1 MNDDLIKSDN
11 WKTSDT
17 KALISELRNSLSV
30 QALPASGIGKSILE
44 SYIKGF
50 TSSTGKWDTSSLVS
64 AAALSGNIAKQ
75 SIEISSAAGIAHLVN
90 EELTKSISS
99 SFNTESANTFEKFF
113 PPNED
118 YVTLDKDSIETF
130 ESLSRVIPLGKYRV
144 KMSTDVFISIISL
157 LVSIILSTSIALYQS
172 SQGPTKSETQQIQLD
187 ETQNALLQT
196 QNQLLYDLLHSIDTS
211 SSSESGSL
219 QSLKK
224 AVEEQNLHLS
234 RIEKSLDSIEKSLD
248 NNASSGNTESEKI
261 ILIMRNPICV
271 SKNAILK
278 FLTCLRS
285 FWISSLFSSISRLLS
300 CFLSHLVFLVSLCYN
315 FPNQI

>member
-90 EELTKSISS
+90 EEL
-99 SFNTESANTFEKFF
+99 ANTFEKFF

-130 ESLSRVIPLGKYRV
+130 EIPESIAIPLGKYRV

-248 NNASSGNTESEKI
+248 NNASSGNTESEK
-261 ILIMRNPICV
+261 
-271 SKNAILK
+271 
-278 FLTCLRS
+278 
-285 FWISSLFSSISRLLS
+285 
-300 CFLSHLVFLVSLCYN
+300 
-315 FPNQI
+315 

>member
-1 MNDDLIKSDN
+1 MIIILLVIITGFCGYYGYLGYQIYQDKIQ
-11 WKTSDT
+11 
-17 KALISELRNSLSV
+17 EQSLSERV
-30 QALPASGIGKSILE
+30 NQLKS
-44 SYIKGF
+44 K
-50 TSSTGKWDTSSLVS
+50 
-64 AAALSGNIAKQ
+64 
-75 SIEISSAAGIAHLVN
+75 
-90 EELTKSISS
+90 
-99 SFNTESANTFEKFF
+99 
-113 PPNED
+113 ED

-130 ESLSRVIPLGKYRV
+130 EIPESIAIPLGKYRV

-248 NNASSGNTESEKI
+248 NNASSGNTESEK
-261 ILIMRNPICV
+261 
-271 SKNAILK
+271 
-278 FLTCLRS
+278 
-285 FWISSLFSSISRLLS
+285 
-300 CFLSHLVFLVSLCYN
+300 
-315 FPNQI
+315 

>member
-30 QALPASGIGKSILE
+30 QALPASSIGKSILE

-50 TSSTGKWDTSSLVS
+50 TSSAGKWDTSSLVS

-75 SIEISSAAGIAHLVN
+75 SIEISSAAGIAHLVS

-99 SFNTESANTFEKFF
+99 SFNTESANTFET

-130 ESLSRVIPLGKYRV
+130 EIPESIAIPLGKYRV

-172 SQGPTKSETQQIQLD
+172 NQSPTESETQQIQLD

-248 NNASSGNTESEKI
+248 NNASSGNTESEK
-261 ILIMRNPICV
+261 
-271 SKNAILK
+271 
-278 FLTCLRS
+278 
-285 FWISSLFSSISRLLS
+285 
-300 CFLSHLVFLVSLCYN
+300 
-315 FPNQI
+315 

>member
-30 QALPASGIGKSILE
+30 QALPASSIGKSILE

-50 TSSTGKWDTSSLVS
+50 TSSAGKWDTSSLVS

-75 SIEISSAAGIAHLVN
+75 SIEISSAAGIAHLVS

-99 SFNTESANTFEKFF
+99 SFNTESANTFENFF

-130 ESLSRVIPLGKYRV
+130 EIPESIAIPLGKYRV

-248 NNASSGNTESEKI
+248 NNASSGNTESEK
-261 ILIMRNPICV
+261 
-271 SKNAILK
+271 
-278 FLTCLRS
+278 
-285 FWISSLFSSISRLLS
+285 
-300 CFLSHLVFLVSLCYN
+300 
-315 FPNQI
+315 

>member
-130 ESLSRVIPLGKYRV
+130 EIPESIAIPLGKYRV

-172 SQGPTKSETQQIQLD
+172 SQGPTKSET
-187 ETQNALLQT
+187 
-196 QNQLLYDLLHSIDTS
+196 
-211 SSSESGSL
+211 
-219 QSLKK
+219 
-224 AVEEQNLHLS
+224 
-234 RIEKSLDSIEKSLD
+234 
-248 NNASSGNTESEKI
+248 
-261 ILIMRNPICV
+261 
-271 SKNAILK
+271 
-278 FLTCLRS
+278 
-285 FWISSLFSSISRLLS
+285 
-300 CFLSHLVFLVSLCYN
+300 
-315 FPNQI
+315 

>member
-17 KALISELRNSLSV
+17 KALIFELRNSLSV
-30 QALPASGIGKSILE
+30 QALPASSIGKSILE

-50 TSSTGKWDTSSLVS
+50 TSSAGKWDTSSLVS

-75 SIEISSAAGIAHLVN
+75 SIEISSAAGIAHLVS

-99 SFNTESANTFEKFF
+99 SFNTESANTFENFS

-130 ESLSRVIPLGKYRV
+130 EIPESIAIPLG
-144 KMSTDVFISIISL
+144 MSTDVFISIISL

-172 SQGPTKSETQQIQLD
+172 NQSPTESETQQIQLD

-248 NNASSGNTESEKI
+248 NNASSGNTESEK
-261 ILIMRNPICV
+261 
-271 SKNAILK
+271 
-278 FLTCLRS
+278 
-285 FWISSLFSSISRLLS
+285 
-300 CFLSHLVFLVSLCYN
+300 
-315 FPNQI
+315 